1 MQSRAERNMLGVGM
15 AMGLYDPAFATLT
28 GLYGRAAR
36 GPITGITLIAGFAS
50 TIGWPLSAFLVLL
63 IVASRHDLRLRT
75 ITWVPYG
82 HSFGAG
88 LLNATA
94 GSVAVWRGLRHSVS
108 RRGLGG
114 RWRGLLASVGNAA
127 AGWSAEASAISV
139 STSSVVGADVA
150 IFQTISNRP
159 SSLSLMP

>member
-1 MQSRAERNMLGVGM
+1 MILE
-15 AMGLYDPAFATLT
+15 PASLFL
-28 GLYGRAAR
+28 L
-36 GPITGITLIAGFAS
+36 PFAS

-94 GSVAVWRGLRHSVS
+94 GSVAAWRGLRRSVS

-139 STSSVVGADVA
+139 ST
-150 IFQTISNRP
+150 QR
-159 SSLSLMP
+159 

>member
-1 MQSRAERNMLGVGM
+1 MILE
-15 AMGLYDPAFATLT
+15 PASLFL
-28 GLYGRAAR
+28 L
-36 GPITGITLIAGFAS
+36 PFAS

-82 HSFGAG
+82 HSFGTG

-94 GSVAVWRGLRHSVS
+94 GSVAASAGCGAASVVADS
-108 RRGLGG
+108 VAAGAGCDA
-114 RWRGLLASVGNAA
+114 ASVGNAA

-139 STSSVVGADVA
+139 SA
-150 IFQTISNRP
+150 
-159 SSLSLMP
+159 